1 MAEKIKYE
9 AEYDVSDAVKG
20 ANKLNKSIDE
30 VGKSVEDT
38 NKDLSKGEKQAG
50 RLSKAF
56 GSIAGVIKG
65 GFGVGIAMSAL
76 DKLGEGIMANQQAQD
91 LMNKAG
97 IVFQGVING
106 IIEVLKPLFDWMGK
120 AFKEPQKYIKELGQ
134 MIVDNIKVRFE
145 GLIELIPK
153 LGEAIGLLFKGEF
166 SKAGKVAFDA
176 VAKVGL
182 GVENMSDKVVKA
194 SNTIGK
200 HTKKAFDMSDALI
213 KARKNFEKLGILY
226 QGIVEKYDLMAEKQ
240 RQIRDD
246 DQRAFDERIKANE
259 ELANVLD
266 EGLKKEKANIE
277 ARIGAKRLELQ
288 LNKNSV
294 EIQNEILSLQQELTG
309 VDAKYAGLKSEQ
321 LTNINSLQKEQSDL
335 IKGVTQAE
343 VEASKTIQDANAE
356 AITSYED
363 RYKAQ
368 IEAITEQYNANAKL
382 NEDELAKVKEGSTRY
397 YELLAERKQLDAQF
411 YADSNAAMT
420 TYYTEKDAKAKEDLE
435 KEKALQEKRIDVA
448 KQVVSAIGDLAGEN
462 AEMGKAVAIAQAI
475 IDTYTGATKALA
487 QGGVLGYV
495 GAGAIIASGFANI
508 RKIMQTEIPNSDG
521 GSSSGSGSGQSLP
534 SMPSVGVIGGQT
546 NSNLQLVSALNS
558 GNKPVKTYV
567 VGQDVTSQQSLDRH
581 ILQNTTF

>member
-9 AEYDVSDAVKG
+9 AEYDVSGAVKG

-134 MIVDNIKVRFE
+134 MIVDNIKTRFE

-213 KARKNFEKLGILY
+213 KARKNFERLGILY

-259 ELANVLD
+259 ELAKVLD

-343 VEASKTIQDANAE
+343 VEASRTIQDANAE

-368 IEAITEQYNANAKL
+368 IEAIAEQYNANAKL
-382 NEDELAKVKEGSTRY
+382 NEDELAKTKEGSTRY

-411 YADSNAAMT
+411 YADSSAAMN

-435 KEKALQEKRIDVA
+435 KEKALQEKRIDIA

-487 QGGVLGYV
+487 QGGVLGYI

>member
-194 SNTIGK
+194 SNTISK

-213 KARKNFEKLGILY
+213 KARKNFERLGILY

-259 ELANVLD
+259 DLAKVLD

-343 VEASKTIQDANAE
+343 IDASKTIQDANAE

-382 NEDELAKVKEGSTRY
+382 NEDELAKVKVGSTRY

-420 TYYTEKDAKAKEDLE
+420 TYYNEKEAKAKEDLE